1 MKRIYRSVLLV
12 LFLGLTGTV
21 LYFLID
27 ATIHDYKPV
36 ADEVIQCEG
45 NVQHE
50 IVADTLSFAIW
61 NVGYAGLGS
70 TMDFFYDGGH
80 RVRPEEGYFEL
91 CQREILDRIASM
103 GGTDFIL
110 LQEVDQRAKRSY
122 FNNQVELIKTQLPEY
137 CAAFASNYR
146 VKFVPVPIGR
156 SMGSVHSGLMT
167 LGRYTPDSTLRIQL
181 PGRFSWP
188 KRLFMLD
195 RCVMVSRYPTQQGND
210 LVVINLHNSA
220 FDETGQLRK
229 EELARIRTIMTVA
242 YEQGHYVIAGGDWN
256 MNPPGFDPGMITT
269 DSVFRE
275 THGVLPD
282 FLPADW
288 QWVWDP
294 VIPTNRDVSSAY
306 QKMITGTTIL
316 DFFLVSPN
324 VEVLEVK
331 ATHLDFLSS
340 DHHPVFLKVF
350 LKPGL

>member
-1 MKRIYRSVLLV
+1 MKRIYRSILLV

-21 LYFLID
+21 TYFLID

-36 ADEVIQCEG
+36 AKEVIPSEG
-45 NVQHE
+45 LGQDE
-50 IVADTLSFAIW
+50 IVSDSLSFVIW
-61 NVGYAGLGS
+61 NIGYAGLGS
-70 TMDFFYDGGH
+70 TMDFFYDGGQ

-91 CQREILDRIASM
+91 CQREILDRISLM

-110 LQEVDQRAKRSY
+110 LQEVDQRAKRSFY
-122 FNNQVELIKTQLPEY
+122 NNQVEQIKTRLPEY
-137 CAAFASNYR
+137 CATFATNYR

-167 LGRYTPDSTLRIQL
+167 LGKYNPDSTFRIQL

-195 RCVMVSRYPTQQGND
+195 RCIMVSRYPTKHGKE

-229 EELARIRTIMTVA
+229 EELAKIRLIMTEA
-242 YEQGHYVIAGGDWN
+242 YDEGHYVIAGGDWN
-256 MNPPGFDPGMITT
+256 MNPPEFDPSMITT
-269 DSVFRE
+269 DSVFRV

-288 QWVWDP
+288 QWIRDP
-294 VIPTNRDVSSAY
+294 AIPTNRDVSRAY
-306 QKMITGTTIL
+306 QHMITGTTIL

-324 VEVLEVK
+324 VQVLEVK
-331 ATHLDFLSS
+331 TTHLDFLSS
-340 DHHPVFLKVF
+340 DHHPVFLKVL
-350 LKPGL
+350 LKAGL